1 MKYLFFD
8 IECSN
13 CFNGVGKMC
22 EFGYVLTDENFNIMK
37 RGDIPMS
44 PGKGRECR
52 FYLKGRKHEKDLELA
67 YEYDYYFSQPE
78 FPSFYNQI
86 KRMME
91 DPGTVCFAYSMD
103 NDISH
108 LHHACTRYKLQPF
121 NYECYDVQKLVAAF
135 LEKKGQMS
143 LKNACLRIVGP
154 NSVVKLQEHLSR
166 DDAEMERLIFEA
178 ICILTKTN
186 SKALLEQAQF
196 ARTNSIEYMN
206 RVKER
211 GKRKRLKTAGHELYN
226 SLAVPDEE
234 LDKSE
239 NIGKRYNISGELKA
253 DLNALKFT
261 IELIKHKGGILCNKI
276 SKSDFFIVY
285 DEKNKEEI
293 IKTFKHPFEG
303 KILTY
308 QEFIT
313 DSDDII

>member
-37 RGDIPMS
+37 HGDIPMS
-44 PGKGRECR
+44 PGKGREYR

-91 DPGTVCFAYSMD
+91 DPDTACFAYSMD
-103 NDISH
+103 NDIPH

-121 NYECYDVQKLVAAF
+121 NYECYDVQKLVAAY

-178 ICILTKTN
+178 ICILTKTD
-186 SKALLEQAQF
+186 SKVLLEQSQF
-196 ARTNSIEYMN
+196 ARTNSIEYMDC
-206 RVKER
+206 VKER

-234 LDKSE
+234 LDKPE

-253 DLNALKFT
+253 DLNALKVT

-276 SKSDFFIVY
+276 SKSDFFIAY
-285 DEKNKEEI
+285 DQKNKEEI
-293 IKTFKHPFEG
+293 LNGFKHTFEG
-303 KILTY
+303 QLLTY
-308 QEFIT
+308 EEFLATIK
-313 DSDDII
+313 

>member
-37 RGDIPMS
+37 HGDIPMS

-91 DPGTVCFAYSMD
+91 DPNTACFAYSMD

-121 NYECYDVQKLVAAF
+121 NYECYDVQKLVAAY

-178 ICILTKTN
+178 ICILTKPIPKPCLSNHNLLEPIQSNTWIVLKSAAKEKDLKQLVTN
-186 SKALLEQAQF
+186 S
-196 ARTNSIEYMN
+196 SILWLFLM
-206 RVKER
+206 
-211 GKRKRLKTAGHELYN
+211 
-226 SLAVPDEE
+226 
-234 LDKSE
+234 
-239 NIGKRYNISGELKA
+239 
-253 DLNALKFT
+253 
-261 IELIKHKGGILCNKI
+261 
-276 SKSDFFIVY
+276 
-285 DEKNKEEI
+285 KN
-293 IKTFKHPFEG
+293 
-303 KILTY
+303 
-308 QEFIT
+308 
-313 DSDDII
+313 

>member
-22 EFGYVLTDENFNIMK
+22 EFGYVLTDENFNIIK

-44 PGKGRECR
+44 PGKGRDCK

-78 FPSFYNQI
+78 FPFFYNQI
-86 KRMME
+86 KSLME
-91 DPGTVCFAYSMD
+91 DPGTICFAYSMD
-103 NDISH
+103 NDIPH

-121 NYECYDVQKLVAAF
+121 NYECYDVQKLVAVY

-154 NSVVKLQEHLSR
+154 NSTVKLQEHLSR

-178 ICILTKTN
+178 ICILTKTDSN
-186 SKALLEQAQF
+186 VLLDQSQF
-196 ARTNSIEYMN
+196 ARTNSVEHMQ

-234 LDKSE
+234 LDKPE
-239 NIGKRYNISGELKA
+239 NIGRRYNISGELKS
-253 DLNALKFT
+253 DLNALKVT
-261 IELIKHKGGILCNKI
+261 ITLIQHKNGILCNKI
-276 SKSDFFIVY
+276 SKSDYFIAY

-293 IKTFKHPFEG
+293 IKGFRHPFEG
-303 KILTY
+303 QILTY
-308 QEFIT
+308 DEFI
-313 DSDDII
+313 SSN